1 MTTIVVTGA
10 SKGIGR
16 ATALLLDKQGFT
28 VLAGV
33 RSQADGDQLR
43 QAASSRLQ
51 PVIVD
56 ITNPAQVA
64 QLAETVRQVV
74 GQNGLDGL
82 VNNAGIAV
90 AAPLEFLPM
99 DEFRRQIE
107 VNLTG
112 HLMVIQALL
121 PCIRQAKGR
130 IINISSIGGRLA
142 GPMLGPY
149 HASKFALEGLN
160 DTLRQELAPW
170 GIKVVSIEPGAIATP
185 IWETGTTTADRI
197 LTQMPA
203 LAQTY
208 YGKGMAG
215 ARAFAG
221 RATKTGLPAER
232 VAEVIAEALTS
243 SKPRTRYP
251 VGTDAKVGTRFIS
264 FLPDNLR
271 DWMLARRRG
280 N

>member
-1 MTTIVVTGA
+1 

-16 ATALLLDKQGFT
+16 ATALHLDKKGFT

-33 RSQADGDQLR
+33 RSQADADQLK
-43 QAASSRLQ
+43 QAASPRLQ
-51 PVIVD
+51 TVMVD
-56 ITNPAQVA
+56 ITNAAQVA

-90 AAPLEFLPM
+90 AAPLEFLPI

-107 VNLTG
+107 VNLTA
-112 HLMVIQALL
+112 HLMVTQALL

-142 GPMLGPY
+142 GPMLGAY
-149 HASKFALEGLN
+149 HASKFAMEGLT
-160 DTLRQELAPW
+160 DSLRQELAPW

-185 IWETGTTTADRI
+185 IWESGTATADR
-197 LTQMPA
+197 LLGLMPKQ
-203 LAQTY
+203 AQTY
-208 YGKGMAG
+208 YQKGMDG
-215 ARAFAG
+215 ARAFAAK
-221 RATKTGLPAER
+221 ATTDGLPAER
-232 VAEVIAEALTS
+232 VAEAIEQALTA

-251 VGTDAKVGTRFIS
+251 VGMDAKIGTRIIAH
-264 FLPDNLR
+264 LPDNLR
-271 DWMLARRRG
+271 DRMLARRR
-280 N
+280 

>member
-1 MTTIVVTGA
+1 MATIVVTGA

-16 ATALLLDKQGFT
+16 ATALHLDSKGFT

-33 RSQADGDQLR
+33 RNQADADQLR
-43 QAASSRLQ
+43 QATSPRLQ
-51 PVIVD
+51 TVIVD
-56 ITNPAQVA
+56 ITNAAQVA
-64 QLAETVRQVV
+64 QLAETVSQVV

-90 AAPLEFLPM
+90 AAPLEFLPIG
-99 DEFRRQIE
+99 EFHRQME

-121 PCIRQAKGR
+121 PSIRQAKGR

-149 HASKFALEGLN
+149 HASKFAMEGLT
-160 DTLRQELAPW
+160 DSLRQELAPW

-185 IWETGTTTADRI
+185 IWETSANTADRI

-203 LAQTY
+203 QAQNY

-215 ARAFAG
+215 ARAFA
-221 RATKTGLPAER
+221 AQASKIGLPAER
-232 VAEVIAEALTS
+232 VAEVIERALTAA
-243 SKPRTRYP
+243 KPRTRYP
-251 VGTDAKVGTRFIS
+251 VGTDAKIGTRFIA
-264 FLPDNLR
+264 FLPDSLR
-271 DWMLARRRG
+271 DWMLAHRR
-280 N
+280 